1 MNRNIEP
8 YKGIHPGR
16 IIDREL
22 KKRGTSQRSI
32 AATIGEHSQNLN
44 AVITGRRRLTTE
56 LALKLENVFGME
68 EGFLLALQTY
78 YDIAEYKHRQA
89 SKSVSGRPNIRHG
102 LFWDTDFDKI
112 DFGRYR
118 NGVIQRVLE
127 RGSEA
132 EKAEIAR
139 FYGLELSEL
148 EQYKPTNSYKINLD
162 TGQSVRK

>member
-22 KKRGTSQRSI
+22 KKRGASQRSF
-32 AATIGEHSQNLN
+32 AAAIGEHSQNLN

-56 LALKLENVFGME
+56 MAVRLENALGME
-68 EGFLLALQTY
+68 EGFLLTLQAY
-78 YDIAEYKHRQA
+78 HDIAEYKHRQA
-89 SKSVSGRPNIRHG
+89 SKSVSGRPDIRRG

-118 NGVIQRVLE
+118 RGIIQRVLE
-127 RGSEA
+127 RGNEA

-139 FYGLELSEL
+139 FYGMALSEL
-148 EQYKPTNSYKINLD
+148 DQYKPTNSYRINLAA
-162 TGQSVRK
+162 GQ

>member
-1 MNRNIEP
+1 MNRNLEP

-16 IIDREL
+16 IIDRAL

-32 AATIGEHSQNLN
+32 AAEIGEHSQNLN

-56 LALKLENVFGME
+56 LALKLEYVLGME
-68 EGFLLALQTY
+68 EGFLLTSQAY

-89 SKSVSGRPNIRHG
+89 GKSVSGRPDIRRG
-102 LFWDTDFDKI
+102 LFWDSDFDNI

-118 NGVIQRVLE
+118 NAIIQRVVE
-127 RGSEA
+127 RGNDE

-139 FYGLELSEL
+139 FYGLELSEMN
-148 EQYKPTNSYKINLD
+148 QYKSTNTYRIN
-162 TGQSVRK
+162 TVPRQ